1 LGMGMKNEVIRS
13 LRCEEIFRA
22 AIACFNENGYYK
34 TSVEMICSRA
44 AITKRGLYYHFKSK
58 DELFIAL
65 FLHRGKQYFDHI
77 ESYSCHVEDPV
88 EKIRMFV
95 RTGSQFIRSNDD
107 FLRFF
112 VEFMIVGARNP
123 LIGNVLRAH
132 YDNSIENFKKLL
144 RCAIEAGKMIDHD
157 IQETAQAVFISSMGV
172 FFTYYTLAPGFE
184 MLKQHN
190 YDIDIIL
197 KSVCI
202 G

>member
-1 LGMGMKNEVIRS
+1 MKNEEIRS
-13 LRCEEIFRA
+13 LRREEIFKA

-34 TSVEMICSRA
+34 TAVDMICSRA

-58 DELFIAL
+58 DELFIEL
-65 FLHRGKQYFDHI
+65 FHHRGRQYFDYI
-77 ESYSCHVEDPV
+77 ASFTNQIEDPL

-95 RTGSQFIRSNDD
+95 SRGSQFIRRNED

-123 LIGNVLRAH
+123 VIGDVLRVH
-132 YDNSIENFKKLL
+132 YENSIENFKKLL

-157 IQETAQAVFISSMGV
+157 IQQTAQAVFISSMGM
-172 FFTYYTLAPGFE
+172 FFTYYTLSPGFN

-190 YDIDIIL
+190 YDIDVIL
-197 KSVCI
+197 KSVCT
-202 G
+202 GQAL